1 MPLIPSAGLIPT
13 LIIQRILQTL
23 GSRSSLKFPDENIRS
38 LQLFF
43 DPAQILLFFVSTG
56 EMIFLHIKGFLD
68 VDCTRYF
75 TLYGGMMMCGWW
87 TEDYHK

>member
-56 EMIFLHIKGFLD
+56 FTSRVFLMFIVQD
-68 VDCTRYF
+68 IIPCV
-75 TLYGGMMMCGWW
+75 
-87 TEDYHK
+87 EV